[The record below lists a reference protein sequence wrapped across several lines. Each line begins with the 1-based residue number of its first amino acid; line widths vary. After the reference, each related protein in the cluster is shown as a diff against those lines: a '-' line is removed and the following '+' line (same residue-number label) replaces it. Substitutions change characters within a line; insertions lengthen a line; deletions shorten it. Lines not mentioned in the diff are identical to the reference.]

1 MEQQVPQ
8 DSGPK
13 TTSGIGEKGTTS
25 TATQWLGST
34 STDPMALLAG
44 GMAQLQAAMLKQ
56 MSTESLGERSPETVK
71 PGTTTLPLLPEP
83 RPDTSPVDI
92 MDWLELIATPLS
104 DLSDGSAIWWKK
116 VRKEASRAYDLWANA
131 SPLEKLSIMPEITE
145 ELEGGKWSR
154 VNSRAASMVL
164 LSLPDSVKTEMVARR
179 LTSSTT
185 SLIYRLMTL
194 YQPGGE
200 AEKLKILQSLS
211 SPPQEQDAQRTVEAL
226 RAWDRWLRRCR
237 ELHVQA
243 PDPSLLTR
251 GLNHMVKLLLEKH
264 SEAKFRT
271 SLVKSTLGVD
281 TSPTYESVGKYY
293 KHLMGEC
300 EALAVAGAEK
310 QGLTSS
316 TTTTPPPPKPEPRLK
331 PVRTDN
337 GNNHP
342 VPPPPPSRTSSAPTT
357 SDEEATRAQGDRS
370 TIPCKFFGKTYKG
383 CARTSKCPFKHSWEG
398 LEKEKNNRCLACG
411 GKAHTAKDCPNKKGN
426 QATTSPTRQNAIP
439 KAPAVTSS
447 STSSTATN
455 KNVRIDATPE
465 VATIPARET
474 QQSAAAPGPEVDIK
488 EVLADVGKILK
499 TTTTASNRKLRL
511 EDDVKLEDDV
521 ELDVSCVVE
530 ADGGESKVQE
540 KVIKRVNEDS
550 EDQDGS
556 GLLDSGASNAL
567 RPASTV
573 EYNQGMPVKV
583 TLAGEDTKILR
594 QNLKG
599 TVLVEDNEGAIQ
611 PIVPMG
617 AVVEELGYS
626 LTWKKGSLRLH
637 HPQKGTIRVEVKNR
651 CPEISSKDAIKLI
664 KDIENHQ
671 LAKLKE
677 NVDTLTAKLEMMRKE
692 EQRTWDE
699 LLKEFVNTGNK
710 ATLWKMVLL
719 CPFTKDLPEGVQSQI
734 AEGFDPEEGRRYLQQ
749 LPLPRRKRRML
760 MSSDR
765 WVVDLRP
772 YSSDG
777 DVNPL
782 NAVGAGG
789 KVIVEV
795 NPTSSRLWDMNR
807 PGGAYQLLLWA
818 AAMGKITDVIGSP
831 PCETWPTSRTTS
843 REPDYNPMRT
853 PSDPYGRPLLQPLQ
867 QQRLDQETALM
878 AKQMILWLVA
888 MASNKGTVGFLLEMP
903 ADRSR
908 HQGSDPIHASFW
920 NTELWKAFRGLSGMR
935 KLSFNMGAYGH
946 RGVRPT
952 VVATNYPMM
961 FNMDGN
967 FQRGEQCVIDSLLHV
982 DQLQGWSKD
991 FQRMVAASIVDFH
1004 EGHIASEEELAEMDV
1019 KLSKLTKDQR
1029 EEWKNHLR
1037 NDHQPYRSDCSIC
1050 INAQAYGYQH
1060 RRRRAAGLYSV
1071 ALDLAGPFRQR
1082 GRYMEHDD
1090 YKYIMVAAYRCPK
1103 EYLSVAGLSEED
1115 RELYVPSEEEDDGL
1129 FELDEDQKLKDEA
1142 TPESDGDESEGE
1154 ELGPETLDEAVE
1166 ELKTSKDTT
1175 TIYLTRPLRRRTAA
1189 HVLVAAKEIVM
1200 QLRQSGLH
1208 VEVIHSDR
1216 AREFKARGFKEWTVS
1231 SNLRHTKTSGGDPSG
1246 NATAELGI
1254 KWAKQR
1260 VRALIRGSGANP
1272 KEWPMAITHA
1282 AAELWSRTLPSTPWT
1297 STPATSFGNEVW
1309 FRAKHYQGKKE
1320 KKHEAAGDR
1329 WKKGWY
1335 RGPAVDV
1342 KRGHLIMREDG
1353 GLTVA
1358 KSVKFGVRDVE
1369 NDKELRDLLQPAI
1382 ADGVPEGEDE
1392 EVPMSSKHLA
1402 EEIEFKARMFLQ
1414 EEKFA
1419 VEDILEVYRLL
1430 EELGNSDTRV
1440 SKKRGA
1446 TSWFTGA
1453 YVRGGVAGTRN
1464 NLEKFPFTTKYLVS
1478 AAKSYI
1484 GDRRFA
1490 AVGISKNAELGLHR
1504 DSHNYLN
1511 SANTV
1516 VPLTDFRGGSLWIQN
1531 EDLSEEEAVKRVT
1544 PKGKEVKGYLCD
1556 LERGRPVSFSPRL
1569 WHEVQ
1574 PWEGERAV
1582 LLAYTPRATKLTD
1595 VHVDVLSE
1603 HGFPLDPNSWSREQG
1618 EDKVDEEEE
1627 DPPDT
1632 GEPRIRT
1639 LRASSLSFE
1648 EIEEADLLPGGD
1660 QDEVEREG
1668 DEQASSPQHED
1679 VVKMMKMVKKAEV
1692 QYTQGIEEILKNL
1705 EEKKEPLQVTH
1716 TVSLQEVRR
1725 NLGAWKE
1732 SAAKELN
1739 NLIHSKGALKVT
1751 KRHLLPEG
1759 CRVVPCKGV
1768 YTVKPDKGTPGYRR
1782 KTRFVACGNH
1792 VPENETT
1799 FDVFAAGLD
1808 ATSLRTM
1815 LAFGAKRSKWR
1826 WGVTDIRQAFVLA
1839 KWLGG
1844 PVALQPPAI
1853 AYELNLAEEGDMWL
1867 VQQAIYGLRESP
1879 AMWSNHRDQQL
1890 REARWTVDING
1901 KPVVMK
1907 LEQLVSDNQ
1916 VWRIVKEDGQ
1926 GEPHG
1931 YLLVYI
1937 DDLLINAGSETMWG
1951 FFSWLSAK
1959 WEVDDLDVLDE
1970 GHSIKF
1976 LGTELHYTHGG
1987 IEMAQ
1992 EGFIKELLRSYNH
2005 NGSRS
2010 RSQGPRE
2017 TLILSD
2023 EEERALIEA
2032 APVDTSGKEA
2042 AIKEAQKRVGEL
2054 LWLMGRT
2061 RPDLQHAVSIM
2072 SSRITRCPDLVNQIG
2087 TRLLDYLCETV
2098 HFRLTFIYK
2107 EEKEGHLDVFT
2118 DSSFAPSGG
2127 RSNGCSAVFYNDAAI
2142 AWRTG
2147 RQTLCS
2153 LSTAETEL
2161 LAALE
2166 GAVLGISTKSLLEEL
2181 HGKPIVMTLLIDNQA
2196 AVSLLGSSNGSWRT
2210 RHLRV
2215 RSNWLKENIQKGLVD
2230 LKHQPGEGQ
2239 RADLGTKPFTR
2250 ERLNQLNALWGLR
2263 DRREGGNPGAGI
2275 RAVEVDPSWLTKI
2288 LLLCQWCG
2296 ARAETKKEDIKTEIP
2311 WDLYFVILILAI
2323 AIIGVWEGAKSCL
2336 RTRTARVKALKAKAT
2351 KEQGKKL
2358 TRAELKEL
2366 QRLLALAPEDLS
2378 RDQGLRL
2385 VMLKEKLDETMPEGS
2400 SPLPRFPEEMFGAT
2414 ATSTLPAEPL
2424 GTPASSSTSR
2434 ANKQPKRV
2442 ETKDVATQAD
2452 QVFTRVEMQPPAMI
2466 RAFSG
2471 PYIQVPGADKLH
2483 IYPNCWGLRHAG
2495 RTQQLQLCRCCA
2507 ENNGQRIY

>member
-1 MEQQVPQ
+1 
-8 DSGPK
+8 
-13 TTSGIGEKGTTS
+13 
-25 TATQWLGST
+25 
-34 STDPMALLAG
+34 
-44 GMAQLQAAMLKQ
+44 MLKQ
-56 MSTESLGERSPETVK
+56 MSTESSGERSPEAVK

-83 RPDTSPVDI
+83 RPETSPVDI

-104 DLSDGSAIWWKK
+104 DLSDGSAIWWRK

-281 TSPTYESVGKYY
+281 TSPTYESVEKYY

-310 QGLTSS
+310 QGLTTS

-331 PVRTDN
+331 PVRADN
-337 GNNHP
+337 GSNHP

-357 SDEEATRAQGDRS
+357 SDEETARAQGDRS
-370 TIPCKFFGKTYKG
+370 TVPCKFFGKTYKG

-398 LEKEKNNRCLACG
+398 LEKEKSTRCLACG
-411 GKAHTAKDCPNKKGN
+411 GKAHTAKDCSNKKGN
-426 QATTSPTRQNAIP
+426 HATTSPTKPDATP
-439 KAPAVTSS
+439 KASAAASS
-447 STSSTATN
+447 STSSATTN

-465 VATIPARET
+465 VAPIPARENPKPE
-474 QQSAAAPGPEVDIK
+474 AASGNEVDIK

-499 TTTTASNRKLRL
+499 TMTTASNRKL
-511 EDDVKLEDDV
+511 KLENYEEMEDR
-521 ELDVSCVVE
+521 CVVE
-530 ADGGESKVQE
+530 VDTNGYGYQE
-540 KVIKRVNEDS
+540 KVIKKVTEDS
-550 EDQDGS
+550 DSGS
-556 GLLDSGASNAL
+556 GNGLLDSGASNAL
-567 RPASTV
+567 RPASTL
-573 EYNQGMPVKV
+573 EYNQGIPVKV
-583 TLAGEDTKILR
+583 TLAGQDTKILR

-599 TVLVEDNEGAIQ
+599 TVLVEDNESEIQ

-617 AVVEELGYS
+617 AVVEDLGYS

-699 LLKEFVNTGNK
+699 LLKEYVSSGNK

-719 CPFTKDLPEGVQSQI
+719 CPFTKDLPEGVQSQV
-734 AEGFDPEEGRRYLQQ
+734 AEGFNPDEGRRYLQQ
-749 LPLPRRKRRML
+749 LPLPRRKRRLL

-765 WVVDLRP
+765 WVVNLRP
-772 YSSDG
+772 YSGDG
-777 DVNPL
+777 TVDPL

-789 KVIVEV
+789 KVIVDV
-795 NPTSSRLWDMNR
+795 DPTSSKLWDMSR

-818 AAMGKITDVIGSP
+818 ASMGKITDVIGSP

-853 PSDPYGRPLLQPLQ
+853 PSDPYGRPLLPPLQ
-867 QQRLDQETALM
+867 KQRLDQETALM
-878 AKQMILWLVA
+878 AKQMMLWLVA
-888 MASNKGTVGFLLEMP
+888 MAANKGNVGFLLELP
-903 ADRSR
+903 ADRAR

-920 NTELWKAFRGLSGMR
+920 NTELWKSFKGLTGM
-935 KLSFNMGAYGH
+935 KKSSFNMGAYGH

-952 VVATNYPMM
+952 MVATNYPMIS
-961 FNMDGN
+961 NMDGN
-967 FQRGEQCVIDSLLHV
+967 FERGGQCVVDSLL
-982 DQLQGWSKD
+982 DGNQLQRWSKD
-991 FQRMVAASIVDFH
+991 FQQIVAASIVDFH
-1004 EGHIASEEELAEMDV
+1004 EGHIASEEEIAEMDV

-1029 EEWKNHLR
+1029 EEWKRHLR

-1060 RRRRAAGLYSV
+1060 RRRRAPGLYSV
-1071 ALDLAGPFRQR
+1071 ALDLAGPFRQK
-1082 GRYMEHDD
+1082 GRDMEHED
-1090 YKYIMVAAYRCPK
+1090 YKYIMVAAYRCPR
-1103 EYLSVAGLSEED
+1103 EYLSVSGLSEED
-1115 RELYVPSEEEDDGL
+1115 RELYVPSEEEDDDL
-1129 FELDEDQKLKDEA
+1129 FELDEDQKVADE
-1142 TPESDGDESEGE
+1142 TSTGSDPEESGGE
-1154 ELGPETLDEAVE
+1154 EFGPETLDQAVE
-1166 ELKTSKDTT
+1166 EMKTSKDTT
-1175 TIYLTRPLRRRTAA
+1175 TIYVTRPLRRRTAA
-1189 HVLVAAKEIVM
+1189 HVLTAAKEIVM
-1200 QLRQSGLH
+1200 QLRQSGLY

-1216 AREFKARGFKEWTVS
+1216 AREFKAKGFKEWTVS
-1231 SNLRHTKTSGGDPSG
+1231 SSLRHTKTSGGDPSG

-1260 VRALIRGSGANP
+1260 VRALIRGAGANP
-1272 KEWPMAITHA
+1272 KEWPMAVTHA
-1282 AAELWSRTLPSTPWT
+1282 AAELWSRALPSTPWT

-1335 RGPAVDV
+1335 RGPAMDV

-1369 NDKELRDLLQPAI
+1369 NDREIRDLLQPAV
-1382 ADGVPEGEDE
+1382 ADGVEEGEDE
-1392 EVPMSSKHLA
+1392 DTPVSAKHLA
-1402 EEIEFKARMFLQ
+1402 EEIEFKARLFLQ
-1414 EEKFA
+1414 KEKYK
-1419 VEDILEVYRLL
+1419 VEDILEVFGLL
-1430 EELGNSDTRV
+1430 EELGNTDTRV
-1440 SKKRGA
+1440 SKKRGV

-1464 NLEKFPFTTKYLVS
+1464 NMQSFPYTTKYLVA
-1478 AAKSYI
+1478 AAKTYM
-1484 GDRRFA
+1484 GDTTFS
-1490 AVGISKNAELGLHR
+1490 AVGISKNTDLGLHR
-1504 DSHNYLN
+1504 DSHNYIHSN
-1511 SANTV
+1511 NKV
-1516 VPLTDFRGGSLWIQN
+1516 VPLTDFQGGSLWIQDDDLP
-1531 EDLSEEEAVKRVT
+1531 EDEAVKKLT
-1544 PKGKEVKGYLCD
+1544 PQGKEVKGYMCE
-1556 LERGRPVSFSPRL
+1556 LEKGRAVSFSPRR
-1569 WHEVQ
+1569 WHQVQ
-1574 PWEGERAV
+1574 QWEGERVV
-1582 LLAYTPRATKLTD
+1582 LLGYTPRATKLTQA
-1595 VHVDVLSE
+1595 HIESLEE
-1603 HGFPLDPNSWSREQG
+1603 HGFPLDPNSWSREQ
-1618 EDKVDEEEE
+1618 EEENTDEEE
-1627 DPPDT
+1627 DDHPRI
-1632 GEPRIRT
+1632 GEPAIRT
-1639 LRASSLSFE
+1639 LDTTSPTFE
-1648 EIEEADLLPGGD
+1648 EIRDADLIPGGE
-1660 QDEVEREG
+1660 QDWVEREG
-1668 DEQASSPQHED
+1668 EDQASSPNNVD

-1732 SAAKELN
+1732 SAEKELN

-1799 FDVFAAGLD
+1799 FDVYAAGLD

-1815 LAFGAKRSKWR
+1815 LAFGAKRSKWK

-1853 AYELNLAEEGDMWL
+1853 AYELKLAEEGDMWL

-1890 REARWTVDING
+1890 RAARWTVNIDD
-1901 KPVVMK
+1901 KPVTMK

-1916 VWRIVKEDGQ
+1916 VWRIIQENGQ

-1931 YLLVYI
+1931 FVLVYI
-1937 DDLLINAGSETMWG
+1937 DDLLVNAGSETMWG
-1951 FFSWLSAK
+1951 FFQWLSAK
-1959 WEVDDLDVLDE
+1959 WEVDDLDVLEE

-1976 LGTELHYTHGG
+1976 LGTELHYTPGG

-2032 APVDTSGKEA
+2032 TPVDTTGKEA

-2072 SSRITRCPDLVNQIG
+2072 SSRITRCPDLVNQLG

-2127 RSNGCSAVFYNDAAI
+2127 RSNGCCAVFYNDAAI
-2142 AWRTG
+2142 TWRAG

-2153 LSTAETEL
+2153 LSTAESEL
-2161 LAALE
+2161 LEALE
-2166 GAVLGISTKSLLEEL
+2166 GAILGMSTRSLLEEL
-2181 HGKPIVMTLLIDNQA
+2181 QGKPIVMSLLIDNQA

-2215 RSNWLKENIQKGLVD
+2215 RSNWLKENIQKGLVN

-2250 ERLNQLNALWGLR
+2250 ERLHQLNALWGLR
-2263 DRREGGNPGAGI
+2263 DRREAKDPGAGI
-2275 RAVEVDPSWLTKI
+2275 KAVAVDPSWLTSI

-2296 ARAETKKEDIKTEIP
+2296 VRAERKKEDIQTEIP
-2311 WDLYFVILILAI
+2311 WDLYLVILILAI
-2323 AIIGVWEGAKSCL
+2323 AIIGVWGGAKTCL
-2336 RTRTARVKALKAKAT
+2336 RTRQARVKALKAKAN

-2385 VMLKEKLDETMPEGS
+2385 VILKEKFDNTMPEGS
-2400 SPLPRFPEEMFGAT
+2400 SPIPRFPEEMFGAT
-2414 ATSTLPAEPL
+2414 MSSAEPTEPL
-2424 GTPASSSTSR
+2424 GTQSSSSTSR
-2434 ANKQPKRV
+2434 ANKQPKKV
-2442 ETKDVATQAD
+2442 EMRDAATQAD
-2452 QVFTRVEMQPPAMI
+2452 QVFTRVEVQPPAMV
-2466 RAFSG
+2466 RAFAG